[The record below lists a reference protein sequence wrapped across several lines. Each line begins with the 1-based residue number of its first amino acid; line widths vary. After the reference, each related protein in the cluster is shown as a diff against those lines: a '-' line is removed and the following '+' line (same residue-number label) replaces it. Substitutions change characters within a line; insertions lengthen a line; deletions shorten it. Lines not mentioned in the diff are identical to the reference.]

1 MSVQLL
7 KFLDVPWE
15 VARGYL
21 REDLDH
27 LEVAINAGGLGGSG
41 GGGTG
46 PGGLIDL
53 TADVVGRLPFS
64 HLVAATAG
72 GILIGRPSGAGGDFA
87 EITLG
92 SGLGMAGSVLSST
105 AHIHVFEQQTEPL
118 SAVEGDVWIST

>member
-7 KFLDVPWE
+7 LFLDGPWE
-15 VARGYL
+15 QARGYL

-27 LEVAINAGGLGGSG
+27 LMVAINTLETG

-53 TADVVGRLPFS
+53 STDVTGRLPFS
-64 HLVAATAG
+64 HLVASLSPG
-72 GILIGRPSGAGGDFA
+72 VLVGRRSGSAGDFE

-92 SGLGMAGSVLSST
+92 TGLTMTGTVLAATSGLNAAKVAARVAL
-105 AHIHVFEQQTEPL
+105 HV
-118 SAVEGDVWIST
+118 